1 MTKLPAALMR
11 PRQLAMLICVWSL
24 LQPALVFACRYN
36 VRDIGFVDQGND
48 PYMLY
53 GYFRGDSMSDIASRF
68 AEISR
73 AALRDSNIQVEVID
87 ADTQKD
93 HPAMKHLAAP
103 APATFPAAALVSP
116 DGQSLPVTIYK
127 PGQPFAQ
134 VLSAALE
141 SIVSSPSREE
151 IVRTVSRAFG
161 AVLLIEGSKAG
172 ENDRARKAI
181 AGAIEQIR
189 SQMQWLPKRIAQP
202 PEMIVLSPE
211 FLGRERVLLWSLGLD
226 TEKAGSPRAAVLYGK
241 ARWIGPLMKGEE
253 ITESN
258 LTGILSIIGADC
270 ECGLDISW
278 TQGTRLPAR
287 WDETLHA
294 QLVKALGFDPESP
307 MVKIEA
313 GRIVGR
319 RGSSSTPT
327 AIGYQ
332 EISVDAQIKEMAAET
347 PGEHVSVP
355 TATAAPRGE
364 RIPAN
369 PVLAESTPVL
379 RTSLFAVAGLAAVI
393 IATGGLIV
401 LRAARKRNMK

>member
-1 MTKLPAALMR
+1 MR
-11 PRQLAMLICVWSL
+11 LNYLAMLICLWGL
-24 LQPALVFACRYN
+24 LQPTLVFACRYN
-36 VRDIGFVDQGND
+36 VRDIGFVDLGND

-53 GYFRGDSMSDIASRF
+53 GYFRDDSMTNIASRF
-68 AEISR
+68 AEISL
-73 AALRDSNIQVEVID
+73 AALRDSNIQVETIS
-87 ADTQKD
+87 ADSQKD
-93 HPAMKHLAAP
+93 HPAMKHLASLAP
-103 APATFPAAALVSP
+103 ASFPAAVLVSP
-116 DGQSLPVTIYK
+116 DGQSLPVTLSK
-127 PGQPFAQ
+127 PGQPFSQ
-134 VLSAALE
+134 CLSSALE
-141 SIVSSPSREE
+141 NIVVSPLREE

-181 AGAIEQIR
+181 AGAIDQIR

-202 PEMIVLSPE
+202 PEMIVLSTE
-211 FLGRERVLLWSLGLD
+211 FLDREKVMLWSLGLD

-294 QLVKALGFDPESP
+294 QLAKALGFDPESP

-319 RGSSSTPT
+319 RGSSSTP
-327 AIGYQ
+327 AALGYQ
-332 EISVDAQIKEMAAET
+332 EISVDAQIKATAAET
-347 PGEHVSVP
+347 LGEHVSAP
-355 TATAAPRGE
+355 TPTAAPRGGE
-364 RIPAN
+364 IPAN
-369 PVLAESTPVL
+369 PILAESAPVL
-379 RTSLFAVAGLAAVI
+379 RTSLFVVAGLAAVI

-401 LRAARKRNMK
+401 FRAVRKRNMK